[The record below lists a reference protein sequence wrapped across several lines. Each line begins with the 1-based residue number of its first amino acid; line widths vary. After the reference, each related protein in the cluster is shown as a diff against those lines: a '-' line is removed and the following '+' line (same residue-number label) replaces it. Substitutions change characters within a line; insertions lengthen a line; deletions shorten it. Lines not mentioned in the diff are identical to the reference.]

1 MLPVPS
7 LQYVAVFTGLK
18 HLQAAGPPPPVGV
31 GVALGVVGTVIVG
44 VGVAAGWA
52 GRRRHPLRGSRHP
65 AKSREAAVPGSH
77 CNEKR
82 ICRCRG
88 VWEVVIQLDEK
99 ALAGVIVD
107 YVEHDGV

>member
-44 VGVAAGWA
+44 VGVAG
-52 GRRRHPLRGSRHP
+52 GGVGGPQ
-65 AKSREAAVPGSH
+65 AAPSA
-77 CNEKR
+77 
-82 ICRCRG
+82 
-88 VWEVVIQLDEK
+88 W
-99 ALAGVIVD
+99 
-107 YVEHDGV
+107 